1 MSNYI
6 NKIMKSRCRILSYT
20 VVHFQSPLRRSDSTS
35 GISFL
40 SFFPPLNLI
49 IIIIIYFIYLF
60 LFYFFSFLLYLFCFC
75 FFYHKISYSFLF
87 HTLFPLMYIVYS
99 YLQYKCITRI
109 YNHKYLHFKKRSLK
123 RLVGDRNILNRPAF
137 LPSSREFGGRES
149 LLVILEL
156 YPPLL
161 LNKNYL

>member
-1 MSNYI
+1 
-6 NKIMKSRCRILSYT
+6 MKSRCRILSYT

-40 SFFPPLNLI
+40 SFPPPPPPLNLI

-75 FFYHKISYSFLF
+75 FFFFYHKISYSFLF

-109 YNHKYLHFKKRSLK
+109 YNHKYLRFKKRPLK
-123 RLVGDRNILNRPAF
+123 RLVCDRNILNRPAF
-137 LPSSREFGGRES
+137 LPSPREFGGRES